1 MEPLSLMKPWVQTSS
16 CSFSETLCVVSL
28 VGFGNPQA
36 IHDTHMGLM
45 GMTQDVQG
53 DPYDS

>member
-1 MEPLSLMKPWVQTSS
+1 MKPWVQTSS

-45 GMTQDVQG
+45 GMTQDIQG